1 MRLDEQI
8 RRILKEEFKTP
19 YAVIEITKPISRMDL
34 KYYYQEVPLWYTTQ
48 DKIYINRGSAKPLV
62 ISTKNIKVL
71 RVFEDG
77 NTQELRE
84 YLNNLRNS

>member
-8 RRILKEEFKTP
+8 RRILKEELKTP

-34 KYYYQEVPLWYTTQ
+34 KYYYQEVPLWHTTQ
-48 DKIYINRGSAKPLV
+48 DKIYINRGSAKPIV

-71 RVFEDG
+71 KIFDDG
-77 NTQELRE
+77 NNQELKD
-84 YLNNLRNS
+84 YLNKLRNK

>member
-34 KYYYQEVPLWYTTQ
+34 KYYYQEVPLWHTTQ